1 MEYKFIIID
10 SDLGDYDGVPDDVW
24 VVAEVQAGDRPGAI
38 ICAYVRPDGEV
49 VFDDHIMWRV
59 SHDLYRMGIDPDS
72 ADGLSL
78 LRQWE
83 VVARDAGLELLD
95 EATWTRKTLRDAIPD
110 VSVSV
115 CGRDAVGVVVSE
127 LRANML
133 LIGHRRSVMW
143 TVGTK
148 GVGDITFADSSEN
161 NGDALREFAENT
173 VLALSDCIADV
184 HIVDGR
190 QGKSS

>member
-1 MEYKFIIID
+1 M
-10 SDLGDYDGVPDDVW
+10 ST
-24 VVAEVQAGDRPGAI
+24 
-38 ICAYVRPDGEV
+38 
-49 VFDDHIMWRV
+49 
-59 SHDLYRMGIDPDS
+59 
-72 ADGLSL
+72 SL
-78 LRQWE
+78 
-83 VVARDAGLELLD
+83 A
-95 EATWTRKTLRDAIPD
+95 
-110 VSVSV
+110 
-115 CGRDAVGVVVSE
+115 GRDAVGVVVSE

-143 TVGTK
+143 TAGAK

>member
-1 MEYKFIIID
+1 M
-10 SDLGDYDGVPDDVW
+10 ST
-24 VVAEVQAGDRPGAI
+24 
-38 ICAYVRPDGEV
+38 
-49 VFDDHIMWRV
+49 
-59 SHDLYRMGIDPDS
+59 
-72 ADGLSL
+72 SL
-78 LRQWE
+78 
-83 VVARDAGLELLD
+83 A
-95 EATWTRKTLRDAIPD
+95 
-110 VSVSV
+110 
-115 CGRDAVGVVVSE
+115 GRDAVGVVVSE

-173 VLALSDCIADV
+173 VLALSDCIADA

>member
-1 MEYKFIIID
+1 M
-10 SDLGDYDGVPDDVW
+10 
-24 VVAEVQAGDRPGAI
+24 AEVQAGDRPGAI
-38 ICAYVRPDGEV
+38 ICAYVRQDGEV

-59 SHDLYRMGIDPDS
+59 SHDLYRMGI
-72 ADGLSL
+72 
-78 LRQWE
+78 
-83 VVARDAGLELLD
+83 AG
-95 EATWTRKTLRDAIPD
+95 A
-110 VSVSV
+110 
-115 CGRDAVGVVVSE
+115 
-127 LRANML
+127 
-133 LIGHRRSVMW
+133 
-143 TVGTK
+143 K